1 MNPLLLFSIKS
12 LIITSIFLESIV
24 LNTLVI
30 FIIIALLL
38 VSIVYYIWKTGKKNS
53 RIEELE
59 QSIEKLE
66 NDHISAEKSKRMLTQ
81 TIQQLNQTNSKLK
94 KTNLV
99 LEEDK
104 QKLDILLLQKEKELL
119 KSNMSPYFLQNSVS
133 VLNHFAQKTLLSI
146 QNFIPVMNHIVNESN
161 EDCVLLE
168 NEIEFINRFLA
179 LQRLQLDPEFNLEL
193 NINLKEEHR
202 DFKIV
207 PMLLISFIEK
217 AFKYTDLN
225 NRDNYIIVNLE
236 FDNESNLV
244 YEVKNSAHFIND
256 KPEHSEVNSQ
266 LNEVAINIR
275 KRLAFIYNED
285 AELIC
290 ERREDEFVTKLIL
303 PNYICN

>member
-1 MNPLLLFSIKS
+1 MNPLLLIVIKS
-12 LIITSIFLESIV
+12 LIITSFFLESIV

-38 VSIVYYIWKTGKKNS
+38 VAIVFYIWKTGKKNS

-59 QSIEKLE
+59 LSIKKLE
-66 NDHISAEKSKRMLTQ
+66 NDHLSAEQAKRMLNQ

-94 KTNLV
+94 KSNTL

-104 QKLDILLLQKEKELL
+104 LKLDKLLLQKEKELL
-119 KSNMSPYFLQNSVS
+119 KCNMSPYFLQNSVS

-179 LQRLQLDPEFNLEL
+179 LQRLQLEPEFKLEL

-217 AFKYTDLN
+217 AFKYTDIN

-236 FDNESNLV
+236 FNNESNLV
-244 YEVKNSAHFIND
+244 YEVKNSTPSIND
-256 KPEHSEVNSQ
+256 PHDNARANNHI
-266 LNEVAINIR
+266 NEVAGSIR

-290 ERREDEFVTKLIL
+290 ERKDNEFITRLIL
-303 PNYICN
+303 PNYINS